1 MLSFSKN
8 STARHIREHMFTN
21 RPRTWVVVNCIEL
34 ACCGDL
40 NWLVRFDH
48 HVQKSSSLLSLWQCV
63 DLFYSSLVIL
73 VIYQK
78 PLLFISSVCV
88 GGCKLCWWL
97 FYSGEESAET
107 DRHHNVSSSSTLL
120 KKRLGPL
127 DHRYNNVTENG
138 HLSSV
143 DCFYS
148 VTGRTGQTNK
158 SRTGRRAPAAPIA
171 ATHCWKGGWTKE
183 REKKRLFKYN
193 IYNIYYLL
201 RLYRW
206 GRRRRQIRQIPL
218 SLFRPIFLYLFPFLW
233 LPFSRDGKL
242 QSIRPHRMPS
252 LYIVNVLMASL

>member
-97 FYSGEESAET
+97 FYSGEESAES

-120 KKRLGPL
+120 KKGWARWIIDIITSPKTAIFHQLIAFTQWLAGQDRQTKAARAGALLPL
-127 DHRYNNVTENG
+127 LLLPHTA
-138 HLSSV
+138 
-143 DCFYS
+143 
-148 VTGRTGQTNK
+148 GRGAEQKN
-158 SRTGRRAPAAPIA
+158 
-171 ATHCWKGGWTKE
+171 
-183 REKKRLFKYN
+183 EKKKA
-193 IYNIYYLL
+193 
-201 RLYRW
+201 
-206 GRRRRQIRQIPL
+206 
-218 SLFRPIFLYLFPFLW
+218 
-233 LPFSRDGKL
+233 L
-242 QSIRPHRMPS
+242 Q
-252 LYIVNVLMASL
+252 V